1 MLWLQ
6 AASVALISGIAIA
19 VIVKHGWHLDMQQ
32 LTLQGVTPE
41 KLRLGLVLAIFSS
54 VGFES
59 ATSLGSEARD
69 PLVSIPRAV
78 KWSAILA
85 GLFFFLCAYAE
96 VLAFRGEPQSLGQS
110 PAPLHVLAQKA
121 GLPPIM
127 GTLTDLG
134 AVVTFF
140 SCFLACITAS
150 ARVLFLMGRHGAL
163 HSVLGEAHEENQT
176 PHRAVL
182 LSSIAAFLPP
192 AIMTLRGMNLFE
204 IYGLIGTSLHSVSSP
219 RISWSPRRRR
229 IFLRSRGCLTP
240 QAIGIS
246 VLAILAMGAALLG
259 NLYPVPDAP
268 YSYLPYL
275 YAALLLTGFAWS
287 TIWIARSP
295 SLARANPSGRY
306 FPMKPIDRELGM
318 DRPIKRRDFLNG
330 VAVAIGASLLGAHP
344 ACRSAAN
351 PAPIRPRSPECA
363 ACIPAPSTP
372 LTPCA
377 IILSGTTCRQTIRH
391 RRALRSG
398 DRRRRHQRF
407 ERRLFLRKAAGDNAR
422 ILILDVLDDFGGHAK
437 RNEFDIN
444 GRKLLGYGGTYAIE
458 SPSPYSPIAKSV
470 IDDLG
475 IDVTADRARD
485 GYQTLSVARHGP
497 RRFLR
502 QRNFWLRPIAARS
515 QAGEGRRFWRSR
527 HFTKRTGRSSTK
539 RRPCRPRRSRTS
551 SVSTRAPRTTCPAC
565 RRRKRKLAWRG

>member
-1 MLWLQ
+1 MELGNTSVRLENPAAPSAPESPTSPSYGLKSASLSPLRDFGSVCGCNRTHRRPRNDHPAGVCLAGQGAAIAFLISTLGVLLVALNVNQFARISSSPGSLYTYITDHMHPRWGILAGWALLIAYLGTAAAVCAGVTNYVNVVLRDRFGIQAFPLLLTALVTAIACYLAYSDVQISARLMLWLQ

-19 VIVKHGWHLDMQQ
+19 VIAKHGWRPDMQQ

-96 VLAFRGEPQSLGQS
+96 VLAFRGQPQSLGQS
-110 PAPLHVLAQKA
+110 PAPLHVLAQQI

-182 LSSIAAFLPP
+182 LSSIAAFLP
-192 AIMTLRGMNLFE
+192 AGIMTLFGMNLFE
-204 IYGLIGTSLHSVSSP
+204 IYGLIGTVSTFGFVTAYILVSAAAP
-219 RISWSPRRRR
+219 

-259 NLYPVPDAP
+259 NLYPVPEAP
-268 YSYLPYL
+268 YSYMPYL
-275 YAALLLTGFAWS
+275 YAVLLLTGFAWS

-295 SLARANPSGRY
+295 SLAAQIPSG
-306 FPMKPIDRELGM
+306 
-318 DRPIKRRDFLNG
+318 
-330 VAVAIGASLLGAHP
+330 
-344 ACRSAAN
+344 
-351 PAPIRPRSPECA
+351 
-363 ACIPAPSTP
+363 
-372 LTPCA
+372 
-377 IILSGTTCRQTIRH
+377 
-391 RRALRSG
+391 ALP
-398 DRRRRHQRF
+398 
-407 ERRLFLRKAAGDNAR
+407 
-422 ILILDVLDDFGGHAK
+422 
-437 RNEFDIN
+437 NETD
-444 GRKLLGYGGTYAIE
+444 
-458 SPSPYSPIAKSV
+458 
-470 IDDLG
+470 
-475 IDVTADRARD
+475 
-485 GYQTLSVARHGP
+485 
-497 RRFLR
+497 
-502 QRNFWLRPIAARS
+502 
-515 QAGEGRRFWRSR
+515 
-527 HFTKRTGRSSTK
+527 
-539 RRPCRPRRSRTS
+539 
-551 SVSTRAPRTTCPAC
+551 
-565 RRRKRKLAWRG
+565 